1 MGKSSRAGE
10 RGFTLAGVLVILTIV
25 MVFVAYTVPK
35 QWSTIMR
42 RERELQTIYVMKQYA
57 RACREFNK
65 KHSVY
70 PSSIDQLKEAR
81 LPRFLRGP
89 KDGMVDP
96 LTGEV
101 DWLIIPASAA
111 PAGGGTPGAGG
122 QTVGGSSSGSVQTPG
137 GAMIGVG
144 GAAPQPSTTPRP
156 GGSAGTTTGGSTG
169 TTGSTGTAGNGGQQT
184 LPGIPIKD
192 YAGGPFVGVR
202 PSKTGESLLEFRG
215 AKNYE
220 QWNYTAIDLEAEIN
234 LYFQGLTNSIQW
246 K

>member
-1 MGKSSRAGE
+1 MGKNSRAGE

-70 PSSIDQLKEAR
+70 PSSLDQLKEAR

-89 KDGMVDP
+89 KDGMIDP

-101 DWLIIPASAA
+101 DWLIVPASAA
-111 PAGGGTPGAGG
+111 PAPGGTPGAGG
-122 QTVGGSSSGSVQTPG
+122 QIVGSSGSVATPG

-144 GAAPQPSTTPRP
+144 GAAPPGGNAGTSSGGTTSTT
-156 GGSAGTTTGGSTG
+156 GTN
-169 TTGSTGTAGNGGQQT
+169 ANNGQPQT

-202 PSKTGESLLEFRG
+202 PPKTGESILEFRG
-215 AKNYE
+215 AKSYE
-220 QWNYTAIDLEAEIN
+220 QWSYTAIDLEAEVN
-234 LYFQGLTNSIQW
+234 LYFQGLTNSLQW